1 ALFIRADPRET
12 KKNKEEN
19 MDCDLIKAL
28 ARELATKVNK
38 VVDIPLVGEEDEQ
51 SFFELIILILLE
63 LIFAKLGFE
72 LKVEK

>member
-1 ALFIRADPRET
+1 
-12 KKNKEEN
+12 

-51 SFFELIILILLE
+51 SSFELVILILLE

>member
-1 ALFIRADPRET
+1 
-12 KKNKEEN
+12 
-19 MDCDLIKAL
+19 MDCDLVKAL

-38 VVDIPLVGEEDEQ
+38 VVDIPLVVEEDEQ